1 MSNKLMIQ
9 VFGPF
14 RRDQFVAALDAIDS
28 ELGTWIGRLRHHR
41 SSAAA
46 AILGQTIK
54 PLILANETFVM
65 LNIVTSHFGVTDSC
79 DKITRW
85 HFALRGPR
93 YCMGHA

>member
-28 ELGTWIGRLRHHR
+28 EWGTWIGRLRHHR
-41 SSAAA
+41 ISAA

-54 PLILANETFVM
+54 PLILADETFVM
-65 LNIVTSHFGVTDSC
+65 LKIATSHFGVSTVSC
-79 DKITRW
+79 DKME
-85 HFALRGPR
+85 LRHIGPM
-93 YCMGHA
+93 Y